1 MAAATKV
8 IIGQCVKNREKIVK
22 KVQSS
27 HYLLTSADG
36 DFMLAML
43 DLLL

>member
-8 IIGQCVKNREKIVK
+8 IIGQRVKDREKIVK

-27 HYLLTSADG
+27 HHLLTSADR
-36 DFMLAML
+36 DFML
-43 DLLL
+43 DILL